1 MKRKKTI
8 VKWGWLG
15 LKGLKPMSLED
26 LLKKQEELT
35 VRRAYLKTVRD
46 ETQRMYEATTLA
58 LRQVEDDI
66 IEQRRQGR
74 FNFHPTMLKRK

>member
-1 MKRKKTI
+1 
-8 VKWGWLG
+8 
-15 LKGLKPMSLED
+15 MSLED

-46 ETQRMYEATTLA
+46 ETQRMYEATTLQ

-66 IEQRRQGR
+66 LEQRRQGR
-74 FNFHPTMLKRK
+74 FNFHPHMVKPKR